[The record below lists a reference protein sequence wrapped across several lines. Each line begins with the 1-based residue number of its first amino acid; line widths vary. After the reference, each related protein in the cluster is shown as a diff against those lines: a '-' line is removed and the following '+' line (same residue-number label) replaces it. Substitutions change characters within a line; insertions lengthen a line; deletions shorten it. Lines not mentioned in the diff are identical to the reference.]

1 MDKIGFVGL
10 GRMGLPMASNI
21 VANGFAVSGFDTQGA
36 QMERFADQ
44 GGTLCASIAETS
56 ENSDVII
63 TMLPNSEIVDAVIAG
78 VDGILA
84 SAKVGS
90 IIMDMSTVKPETS
103 DKMALR
109 CSEKGVSFIDAP
121 VGRLAA
127 HADAGQSLFMVG
139 CDITDFNRVKPLLD
153 AMGSDIYHCGPAGS
167 GTRTKLINNF
177 LAISYCQMNAEAL
190 ALTAQFG
197 LDLNNTLDVLYGTT
211 AINGQ
216 LKIAWPAKSLSNDT
230 TPGFTIDLAHKD
242 LTLVVEAANAAQV
255 PMPMAA
261 AAREALSSARS
272 RGFGSSD
279 FSGMLDAHCELVQ
292 IAPPRLPHN
301 SRHKP
306 SS

>member
-21 VANGFAVSGFDTQGA
+21 VANGFAVRGFDTQGA
-36 QMERFADQ
+36 QMERFAEQ
-44 GGTLCASIAETS
+44 GGTLCASIAEVS

-78 VDGILA
+78 EDGILA
-84 SAKVGS
+84 SAKEES
-90 IIMDMSTVKPETS
+90 LIMDMSTVKPETS
-103 DKMALR
+103 DKMALL
-109 CSEKGVSFIDAP
+109 CSEKSVSFIDAP

-139 CDITDFNRVKPLLD
+139 CDITDFKKVKPLLD

-197 LDLNNTLDVLYGTT
+197 LDLDNTLDVLYGTT
-211 AINGQ
+211 ATNGQ
-216 LKIAWPAKSLSNDT
+216 LKIAWPAKTLSSDT

-292 IAPPRLPHN
+292 ISPPRLPHN